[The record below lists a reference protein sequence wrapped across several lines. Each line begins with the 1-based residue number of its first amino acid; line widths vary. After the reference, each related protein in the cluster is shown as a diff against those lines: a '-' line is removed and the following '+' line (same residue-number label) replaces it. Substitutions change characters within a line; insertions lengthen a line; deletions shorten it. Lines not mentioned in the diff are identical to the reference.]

1 MKNILIITLLTLFV
15 SCKQNKPVIENPN
28 TEETK
33 TTTPKEQALIKESL
47 FLTMERTPCF
57 GKCPSYK
64 LTIFNTGNVVYEGF
78 TFAKKEGKHVKKL
91 TKKQLTEIQNLIE
104 TINLF
109 EMKDKYDS
117 SITDIPSTILYVVYK
132 GQKKKILDRVGGPD
146 ELKKLEKL
154 IDFLVIDDELKK
166 VEE

>member
-1 MKNILIITLLTLFV
+1 MKNIILISILILAV
-15 SCKQNKPVIENPN
+15 SCKQTKPAIENS
-28 TEETK
+28 TLDSDTS
-33 TTTPKEQALIKESL
+33 TPKNEIPVKESL

-78 TFAKKEGKHVKKL
+78 TFAKKEGKHTKKL
-91 TKKQLTEIQNLIE
+91 SKIQLTEIQDKIE
-104 TINLF
+104 SINLF
-109 EMKDKYDS
+109 EMNDKYDS
-117 SITDIPSTILYVVYK
+117 QITDIPSTILFVVYK
-132 GQKKKILDRVGGPD
+132 GKKKKILDRVGGPD

-166 VEE
+166 VAE

>member
-1 MKNILIITLLTLFV
+1 MKNLLIIASLILFF
-15 SCKQNKPVIENPN
+15 SCKQNKPVVDNSS
-28 TEETK
+28 TTETK
-33 TTTPKEQALIKESL
+33 TTISKEQVLVKESL

-57 GKCPSYK
+57 GKCPNYK
-64 LTIFNTGNVVYEGF
+64 LTIFNTGNAVYEGF

-91 TKKQLTEIQNLIE
+91 TEKQLTEIQDLIE

-117 SITDIPSTILYVVYK
+117 PITDIPSTILYVVYK
-132 GQKKKILDRVGGPD
+132 EKKKKILDRVGGPD

-166 VEE
+166 IAE